1 MWYLW
6 WSSRKKEANWRPK
19 IKPSCTWN
27 IFWIFLSIYFFISR
41 LNQWRREGSW
51 DLPLHLITCFA
62 FYTTWRVPIRS
73 FLGQWCR
80 DQLNWKFLWL
90 HWIRLQYPHQD
101 IFFLSQQQF
110 GEVGTAVFTSTQSG
124 SSGTSRQSVGFAPDW
139 VILSCSV
146 QSPAYLAASVPY
158 ASRLFP
164 THMLLC
170 GVLIKKSNSC
180 FSLCRKYRF
189 LRTGSLWAMPWGSYG
204 FQWLPNILVKGKD
217 PAGVVTGHQQT
228 LLSQCCSLVAGFYGA
243 LHCFP
248 LDTLGSVLAR

>member
-1 MWYLW
+1 MGTNVGLW
-6 WSSRKKEANWRPK
+6 KKPHHLKSVLGLGCGTCDDPQGKKEANWRPK

-80 DQLNWKFLWL
+80 DQLNCKFLWL

-110 GEVGTAVFTSTQSG
+110 GEVGTAVFTSIQSG
-124 SSGTSRQSVGFAPDW
+124 SSGTSRQPVGFAPDW

-146 QSPAYLAASVPY
+146 QSPAYLAASVPC
-158 ASRLFP
+158 ASCLFP

-170 GVLIKKSNSC
+170 GVSIKKSNSVFPSVENTDFYKQDHC
-180 FSLCRKYRF
+180 KQCLGDLMGVNDSL
-189 LRTGSLWAMPWGSYG
+189 TS
-204 FQWLPNILVKGKD
+204 
-217 PAGVVTGHQQT
+217 
-228 LLSQCCSLVAGFYGA
+228 
-243 LHCFP
+243 
-248 LDTLGSVLAR
+248 